1 MNKQVILFRNKEF
14 QVLIQEQIK
23 NILICDNSLTNEEM
37 IIPVNELQT
46 LATVHNNIWLSNNKI
61 FTINNSII
69 QGIFSRNE
77 IESFPELITD
87 SIAWITISDPD
98 KNNISIQAK
107 NKLSLKFSDIEENTN
122 KEILFNEEIA
132 KEIIDFIKLHKDK
145 KFIINCEAGIS
156 RSAAVGL
163 FIEKILLNEMSVNK
177 HIRFEP
183 NMFVFNL
190 LERTFLSN

>member
-14 QVLIQEQIK
+14 QVSIQEQIK
-23 NILICDNSLTNEEM
+23 NILICDNLLTNEEM

-46 LATVHNNIWLSNNKI
+46 IATVQNNIWLSNNKV

-98 KNNISIQAK
+98 KNNISIKAK
-107 NKLSLKFSDIEENTN
+107 NKLSLKFSDIEEAIE
-122 KEILFNEEIA
+122 KEILFNELIA
-132 KEIIDFIKLHKDK
+132 MEIINFITLHKDK

-163 FIEKILLNEMSVNK
+163 FIEKILLKEMNINK